1 MVGRLGQLVSCGV
14 GSRVCRA
21 HPQLLNKGSEPFS
34 YPCTPT
40 TMLPRSAYWHH
51 ITGSQNMAESSSYAG
66 ECPQGP
72 AGIPQPLSHPHAV
85 LCLQVSPMRAPRP
98 ARTPTSSTGSSC

>member
-1 MVGRLGQLVSCGV
+1 MVGRLGQLVPCGV

-72 AGIPQPLSHPHAV
+72 QGSRSPSAIPT
-85 LCLQVSPMRAPRP
+85 LCFVPR
-98 ARTPTSSTGSSC
+98 